1 MRGPGGRGAR
11 GGRGPALT
19 ALAALLLAGCAT
31 DHADPA
37 EVPAH
42 GPTAEGRLPA
52 HGLTPSPPPS
62 PPTAT
67 SAPPGPRPSGTEP
80 AARRPGAGAHGPG
93 PGGGAHGPS
102 PATGAPGPGAPDLK
116 PRADAPGPG
125 TDAPAASPHPHPP
138 PYRRWG
144 LSEPLDPAPSTPD
157 RPPRPRAAGPG
168 LPPVV
173 DRVPTRDK
181 VVFLTYDDG
190 VEKDPRF
197 VDMVR
202 ELRLPVSMFLT
213 DSVVGPGYGHF
224 ARLRAVG
231 ATVQNH
237 TLDHTALRGLPYAGQ
252 RAEIC
257 GQQHKLKQRFGIRP
271 TLFRP
276 PYGVYDT
283 TTLRAAADCGI
294 SAVVLW
300 RASMRITDLRHAVG
314 DHLRP
319 GDIVVAPSRGPA
331 QLNGTTLTRMT
342 TRLLRRIQE
351 QGLTVGRLEDYL

>member
-1 MRGPGGRGAR
+1 MGA
-11 GGRGPALT
+11 P
-19 ALAALLLAGCAT
+19 
-31 DHADPA
+31 
-37 EVPAH
+37 V
-42 GPTAEGRLPA
+42 
-52 HGLTPSPPPS
+52 LTPGADAPAPAPGHGTGA
-62 PPTAT
+62 PAPTPGAD
-67 SAPPGPRPSGTEP
+67 APAPN
-80 AARRPGAGAHGPG
+80 PGAGA
-93 PGGGAHGPS
+93 PS
-102 PATGAPGPGAPDLK
+102 PAPAPNSGAGARAPGAG
-116 PRADAPGPG
+116 
-125 TDAPAASPHPHPP
+125 ASPHPHSP

-144 LSEPLDPAPSTPD
+144 LSEPLAPAPQPPD
-157 RPPRPRAAGPG
+157 RPPAPRAADPG
-168 LPPVV
+168 LAPVV
-173 DRVPTRDK
+173 DRVATRDK

-190 VEKDPRF
+190 AERDPRF
-197 VDMVR
+197 VEMVR

-257 GQQHKLKQRFGIRP
+257 GQQNKLKQRFGIRP

-294 SAVVLW
+294 WAVVLW
-300 RASMRITDLRHAVG
+300 RASMQITDLRYAVG

-319 GDIVVAPSRGPA
+319 GDIVLAQFRGPA
-331 QLNGTTLTRMT
+331 QLNGATLTRMT

>member
-1 MRGPGGRGAR
+1 MAAPRAPVAR
-11 GGRGPALT
+11 
-19 ALAALLLAGCAT
+19 ALAALSALLALAVLLLAGCA
-31 DHADPA
+31 ADPVGPAARDEGPGA
-37 EVPAH
+37 EA
-42 GPTAEGRLPA
+42 TANGRLPA
-52 HGLTPSPPPS
+52 RGTSPPSMPAAARTPAS
-62 PPTAT
+62 AT
-67 SAPPGPRPSGTEP
+67 APPGGRAPVP
-80 AARRPGAGAHGPG
+80 AAPR
-93 PGGGAHGPS
+93 
-102 PATGAPGPGAPDLK
+102 
-116 PRADAPGPG
+116 PRADGASPR
-125 TDAPAASPHPHPP
+125 TPAASHAPGHAP

-144 LSEPLDPAPSTPD
+144 LSAPLAPPPARPD
-157 RPPRPRAAGPG
+157 RPSRLRVAGPG

-190 VEKDPRF
+190 AEKDPAF

-257 GQQHKLKQRFGIRP
+257 GQQHKLRQRFGARP

-276 PYGVYDT
+276 PYGVHDA

-294 SAVVLW
+294 AAVVLW
-300 RASMRITDLRHAVG
+300 RASMQINDLRYAVG
-314 DHLRP
+314 DRLRP
-319 GDIVVAPSRGPA
+319 GDIVLAQFRGPD
-331 QLNGTTLTRMT
+331 QLQGATLTEMT
-342 TRLLRRIQE
+342 ARLLRRIQA

>member
-1 MRGPGGRGAR
+1 MA
-11 GGRGPALT
+11 ALT
-19 ALAALLLAGCAT
+19 ALAALLLTGCAT
-31 DHADPA
+31 APEA
-37 EVPAH
+37 
-42 GPTAEGRLPA
+42 TA
-52 HGLTPSPPPS
+52 
-62 PPTAT
+62 PTAT
-67 SAPPGPRPSGTEP
+67 APTTPLAPTTPH
-80 AARRPGAGAHGPG
+80 PGAH
-93 PGGGAHGPS
+93 
-102 PATGAPGPGAPDLK
+102 APV
-116 PRADAPGPG
+116 R
-125 TDAPAASPHPHPP
+125 PHPHASVP

-144 LSEPLDPAPSTPD
+144 LHAPLAPAPEHPD
-157 RPPRPRAAGPG
+157 RRPLPRAAGVGP
-168 LPPVV
+168 LPVV

-190 VEKDPRF
+190 AERDPRF
-197 VDMVR
+197 IDMVR

-257 GQQHKLKQRFGIRP
+257 GQQNKLKQRFGVRP

-283 TTLRAAADCGI
+283 TTLRAAADCGL
-294 SAVVLW
+294 SALVLW
-300 RASMRITDLRHAVG
+300 RASIQIHDLRYAVG
-314 DHLRP
+314 DRLRP
-319 GDIVVAPSRGPA
+319 GDIVLAGFRGPD
-331 QLNGTTLTRMT
+331 QLKGTTLTEMT
-342 TRLLRRIQE
+342 TRLLRRVQE